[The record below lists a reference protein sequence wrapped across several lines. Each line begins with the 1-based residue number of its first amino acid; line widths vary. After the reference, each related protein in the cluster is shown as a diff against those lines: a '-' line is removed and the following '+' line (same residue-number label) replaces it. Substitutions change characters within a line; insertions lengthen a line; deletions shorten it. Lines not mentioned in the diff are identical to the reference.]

1 MPRLQKDKVQLAFCE
16 VNILGNVTLHCALKT
31 PIYKLHFI
39 VLTSIT
45 IRRNPYE
52 RIANTKHWFWEV
64 SIPIC
69 ETNKFTSRTKNE

>member
-1 MPRLQKDKVQLAFCE
+1 MPRPQKDKVQLAFCE

-52 RIANTKHWFWEV
+52 RIANTKH
-64 SIPIC
+64 
-69 ETNKFTSRTKNE
+69 